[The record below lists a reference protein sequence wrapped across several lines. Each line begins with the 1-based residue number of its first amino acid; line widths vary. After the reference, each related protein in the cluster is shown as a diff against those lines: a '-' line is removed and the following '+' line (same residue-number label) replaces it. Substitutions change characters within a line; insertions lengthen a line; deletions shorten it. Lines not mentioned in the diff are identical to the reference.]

1 MSAVIECFMWVKCI
15 NALLGMLPSTT
26 LSTTHR
32 RESNTDELIGL
43 SEEDDADE
51 LFGTK
56 CNPNAGESNADEL
69 IGTKCNPNAVSS
81 HQSFAATFEALYNL
95 KPKELKKCQ
104 RRICIEKIVSIT
116 TSTCSDEFAIHIPD
130 EYDYTYKSEKHKR
143 ITGKHIIIKKVNTES
158 TEKYIVPKNVARVLT
173 REQRLKR
180 YRELIGKD
188 TYEDEINDINNCK
201 FSAVKVIGRGSFG
214 KVMQV
219 KKKDEDK
226 IYAMKILKKKK
237 QSLIKIK

>member
-81 HQSFAATFEALYNL
+81 HQSFAAISIILKLLTYEALYNL

-116 TSTCSDEFAIHIPD
+116 TSTCSDEF
-130 EYDYTYKSEKHKR
+130 
-143 ITGKHIIIKKVNTES
+143 
-158 TEKYIVPKNVARVLT
+158 
-173 REQRLKR
+173 
-180 YRELIGKD
+180 
-188 TYEDEINDINNCK
+188 
-201 FSAVKVIGRGSFG
+201 
-214 KVMQV
+214 
-219 KKKDEDK
+219 
-226 IYAMKILKKKK
+226 
-237 QSLIKIK
+237 